1 MKNCV
6 VILLG
11 SGLLLVLLERCASL
25 GTAFFLGVCINMWRL
40 KMSKTKR
47 WEKIYGRM
55 RCVFME
61 YFWDRDLECG
71 CTFEYV
77 RIGGHRVYV

>member
-1 MKNCV
+1 
-6 VILLG
+6 
-11 SGLLLVLLERCASL
+11 
-25 GTAFFLGVCINMWRL
+25 
-40 KMSKTKR
+40 MSKTKR